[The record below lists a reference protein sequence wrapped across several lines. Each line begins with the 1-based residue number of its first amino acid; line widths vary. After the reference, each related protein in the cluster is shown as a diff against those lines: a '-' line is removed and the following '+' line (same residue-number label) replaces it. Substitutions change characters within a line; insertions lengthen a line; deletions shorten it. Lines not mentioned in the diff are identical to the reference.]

1 MWKARDIMVK
11 NVVAV
16 PPSTPIIEVAQ
27 RMSRSG
33 MGVICI
39 CHNGKFRGVITERDL
54 VAGTVASARNPKRE
68 HASSLVNNHY
78 PMISPGAELLEAAK
92 VMVDSAAQV
101 LPVVQN
107 GRLLGLLTLDRLIR
121 ESPAVAA
128 MVLCN
133 NSRQTGPSVARKAG
147 EGISTHHASP
157 QIGVSK
163 EEVAS
168 HERQGIRT
176 YGHRAG

>member
-1 MWKARDIMVK
+1 MWNAKDIMVK
-11 NVVAV
+11 DVVAV

-27 RMSRSG
+27 RMSKSR

-54 VAGTVASARNPKRE
+54 VAGIVASARNPKRE
-68 HASSLVNNHY
+68 HAGSLVNNHY
-78 PMISPGAELLEAAK
+78 PMISPGTELLEAAK
-92 VMVDSAAQV
+92 AMVDSAAQI

-128 MVLCN
+128 IVLCN
-133 NSRQTGPSVARKAG
+133 NDRQTGPSVVRKAG
-147 EGISTHHASP
+147 RHIHPPRSSGNRHLQRGGNCP
-157 QIGVSK
+157 
-163 EEVAS
+163 
-168 HERQGIRT
+168 
-176 YGHRAG
+176 

>member
-1 MWKARDIMVK
+1 MWKARDIMVED
-11 NVVAV
+11 VVAV

-27 RMSRSG
+27 RMSKSRT
-33 MGVICI
+33 GVACI

-54 VAGTVASARNPKRE
+54 VAGIVASARNPKRE
-68 HASSLVNNHY
+68 YARSLVNNHY

-107 GRLLGLLTLDRLIR
+107 GRLLGLVTLDRLIR

-133 NSRQTGPSVARKAG
+133 NGRQSGPSVARKAG
-147 EGISTHHASP
+147 EGISPHRASP

-168 HERQGIRT
+168 HER
-176 YGHRAG
+176 